1 MQVVS
6 TRMLDGR
13 IWVSSFRYL
22 STEESSSRQAR
33 VLPPPSWLVS
43 SIKDIW
49 QLHDSLSFFSCP
61 PPTLFPPFSLQVL
74 NWHPSII
81 FDVCDCYI
89 FGKWRGK
96 ITASICQ
103 GFTCIFQLVI
113 VADKKDV
120 VLLFGK
126 RGELISLLLFSGK
139 IAIIFALGKN
149 QGSNNWIKGVKI
161 SASMVNPFPL
171 CGFSFGGYSEGS
183 KCC

>member
-1 MQVVS
+1 MGGYGSRVSVTCPPRNQV
-6 TRMLDGR
+6 LDR
-13 IWVSSFRYL
+13 P
-22 STEESSSRQAR
+22 ESSLRPVGLCPRLRTSGNCMIHSR
-33 VLPPPSWLVS
+33 
-43 SIKDIW
+43 
-49 QLHDSLSFFSCP
+49 FSAAL

>member
-6 TRMLDGR
+6 TWMLDGR

-89 FGKWRGK
+89 FGKVKRQNYCFDLPRVYLHFSAGHCGWQKGCRFAFWK
-96 ITASICQ
+96 
-103 GFTCIFQLVI
+103 
-113 VADKKDV
+113 
-120 VLLFGK
+120 K
-126 RGELISLLLFSGK
+126 RGTD
-139 IAIIFALGKN
+139 
-149 QGSNNWIKGVKI
+149 
-161 SASMVNPFPL
+161 FPL
-171 CGFSFGGYSEGS
+171 AFLWKNCNNFWSWQKPRE
-183 KCC
+183 